1 MHDFVGGLEIRRRPL
16 VSRVGGVLDGG
27 SVLDEVGGVQTRFGF
42 VLRVESLQMAARR
55 HIPRMLLEVG
65 KMHLPEELVLLLA
78 AVLIAHPDAVE
89 LVGEPHFVHEV
100 LRRPVSGQHI
110 EDGAVA
116 RQHEELDVVRSGAVR
131 SDNGIAKI
139 VVAS

>member
-1 MHDFVGGLEIRRRPL
+1 MHDFVGGLEIHRRPF

-27 SVLDEVGGVQTRFGF
+27 SVLDEVGGVQPCFGF
-42 VLRVESLQMAARR
+42 VLRVESLQMAAGG

-65 KMHLPEELVLLLA
+65 EVHLPEELVLLLA

-89 LVGEPHFVHEV
+89 LVGETHFVHEV
-100 LRRPVSGQHI
+100 LRCPVSGQHI
-110 EDGAVA
+110 EDGAIA

-131 SDNGIAKI
+131 SDNSIAKI